1 MIFHRKKKPK
11 NDKNEMR
18 IIFQSLRMDRPRIMQ
33 ALSTMALQFRHYR
46 GLRWEV
52 GARFEIPRA
61 IAVLSRT
68 IGHDAGR
75 FYGIRP
81 I

>member
-1 MIFHRKKKPK
+1 MIA
-11 NDKNEMR
+11 NS
-18 IIFQSLRMDRPRIMQ
+18 IILLRYI
-33 ALSTMALQFRHYR
+33 LSTFFYNTMQFRHYR

>member
-1 MIFHRKKKPK
+1 MKK
-11 NDKNEMR
+11 
-18 IIFQSLRMDRPRIMQ
+18 
-33 ALSTMALQFRHYR
+33 STEIEWKLQFRHYR

-68 IGHDAGR
+68 SVTMPGG
-75 FYGIRP
+75 FTGYGP
-81 I
+81 FEMKEVS